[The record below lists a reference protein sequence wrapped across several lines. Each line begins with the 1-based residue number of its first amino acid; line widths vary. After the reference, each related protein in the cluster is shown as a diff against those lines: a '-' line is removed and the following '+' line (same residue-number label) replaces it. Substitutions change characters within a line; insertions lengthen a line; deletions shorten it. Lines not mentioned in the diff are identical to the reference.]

1 MSKSLVSASAQT
13 LREFWQS
20 NASLAQTVAG
30 DANVSTNSVLGA
42 EGDVSRIRGR
52 INPAF
57 YREGTPGGDAIRKAG
72 LTYGE
77 KSDAEVK
84 TVEVPR
90 VSPKTGRA
98 IKSTILPLSEAR
110 TLAGEPTNRK
120 GKMSSASLLKVA
132 EALTAAGR

>member
-1 MSKSLVSASAQT
+1 MSKSLVSASAST
-13 LREFWQS
+13 VRAFWQA
-20 NASLAQTVAG
+20 NAEDAQRIATA
-30 DANVSTNSVLGA
+30 ANVSTNSVLGA
-42 EGDVSRIRGR
+42 DGDTSRIRGR

-57 YREGTPGGDAIRKAG
+57 YASGEGQALLTKAG

-77 KSDAEVK
+77 KSSAEVK

-98 IKSTILPLSEAR
+98 IKSTVLPLSEAR
-110 TLAGEPTNRK
+110 VLAGEPENRK